1 MPKRWNIRPHDPDRI
16 AALERA
22 AGVPAVVAQLLLCRG
37 IQQPQLV
44 RQFLDA
50 PLKDLR
56 DPDALPGAREAAR
69 RIWAAAREKKRIV
82 IHGDYDVDGITGTSI
97 LVLCLRLLGANVGY
111 FIPDRLSEGYGLHEG
126 TVRRLAGEGAALIVT
141 VDCGITG
148 LAAARTARD
157 LGIGLIVT
165 DHHQMQAELP
175 CADVLVHPRLA
186 QFGIRNAEC
195 GIPNLADPS
204 RQCATGSAS
213 ADSPP
218 DMNSQDH
225 WQSQWHNSPSPFADL
240 CGSAV
245 AFKLAWAICQEA
257 AGARRASPPM
267 RDFLLQAVVLAA
279 LGTVADV
286 VPLVDENRI
295 LVRHGLVGLKERPLL
310 GLRVLMQVSQL
321 DQKRR
326 LSAEDIG
333 FGLAPRLNAAGR
345 LGQARLAV
353 ELLTTDSEPR
363 ALELAQYIEG
373 LNATRKHL
381 ERSIYLAAK
390 KQAREAFDPEAD
402 AALVLAAR
410 GWHAGVIGIVAG
422 RLAEKFH
429 RPVVLL
435 SQDELATKPAIGSGR
450 SVAGFDL
457 CAALGACSHHL
468 LSHGGHAAAAGLKIE
483 DRSIDPFRAEFCEH
497 AAAVIPPEMR
507 SAELHIDA
515 ETPLTALT
523 LNAVR
528 QIEQLAPFGSGNAR
542 PLLCT
547 EGVRLVAPPKRMGD
561 GERHLLLNLVQHNL
575 RLRAVAFGGG
585 EWADELSKHVNNG
598 PLSIAFRPVINVFGG
613 RQSVELELADWKT

>member
-37 IQQPQLV
+37 IEQPQAA

-50 PLKDLR
+50 RLADLR
-56 DPDALPGAREAAR
+56 DPDLLPGAREAAG

-97 LVLCLRLLGANVGY
+97 LLLCLRLLGANVGY
-111 FIPDRLSEGYGLHEG
+111 CIPDRLSEGYGLHEG
-126 TVRRLAGEGAALIVT
+126 TVRRLAAEGAAVIVT

-148 LAAARTARD
+148 LAAAQTARE
-157 LGIGLIVT
+157 LAIELIVT
-165 DHHQMQAELP
+165 DHHEMQAELP
-175 CADVLVHPRLA
+175 CAAVLVHPRL
-186 QFGIRNAEC
+186 
-195 GIPNLADPS
+195 P
-204 RQCATGSAS
+204 GS
-213 ADSPP
+213 
-218 DMNSQDH
+218 QY
-225 WQSQWHNSPSPFADL
+225 PFAGL

-245 AFKLAWAICQEA
+245 AFKVAWAICQEA

-267 RDFLLQAVVLAA
+267 REFLLQAVVLAA

-295 LVRHGLVGLKERPLL
+295 LVRHGLVALKERPLL
-310 GLRVLMQVSQL
+310 GLRTLMQVSKL

-373 LNATRKHL
+373 LNATRKTL

-390 KQAREAFDPEAD
+390 KQAREQFDPEAD

-435 SQDELATKPAIGSGR
+435 SQDELAAKPAVGSGR
-450 SVAGFDL
+450 SVPGFNL
-457 CAALGACSHHL
+457 CAAFSACSHHL
-468 LSHGGHAAAAGLKIE
+468 LSHGGHAAAAGLKIA
-483 DRSIDPFRAEFCEH
+483 DGSIEPFRAEFCEH

-507 SAELHIDA
+507 LAELHIDA
-515 ETPLTALT
+515 ETPLASLT
-523 LNAVR
+523 LNTVK
-528 QIEQLAPFGSGNAR
+528 QIEQLAPFGQGNLR

-547 EGVRLVAPPKRMGD
+547 EGVHLVAPPKRMGE

-585 EWADELSKHVNNG
+585 EWADELTKHVNNG
-598 PLSIAFRPVINVFGG
+598 PLAIAFRPVINVFRG
-613 RQSVELELADWKT
+613 RQSVELELADWKAG